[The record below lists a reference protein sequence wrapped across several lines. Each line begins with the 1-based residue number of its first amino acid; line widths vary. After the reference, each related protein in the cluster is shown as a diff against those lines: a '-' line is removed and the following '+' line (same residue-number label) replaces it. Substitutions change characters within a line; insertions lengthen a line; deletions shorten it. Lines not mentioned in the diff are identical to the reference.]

1 MLKWIAGILL
11 LLVIMFLSWL
21 IRGKKSSPEPVTV
34 QPPEKGT
41 TIKLGNLSQVWTGE
55 EKERVIRLADLSKH
69 WRILPAVEKNETERE
84 RPVFSH
90 AEIDKFYRTWVA
102 GKPNMTDNV
111 VLCVEELL
119 KLLDQQ
125 GACSSVVNRNANEV
139 ETKLEEDVYTALARL
154 PLYRH
159 SLNVAEE
166 LASRCGQKLLAPMA
180 VITGLAH
187 DLGKLPS
194 HQEIF
199 YKTGDHPFIAPII
212 LESIASFMKLNYC
225 QDVMEAIRQHH
236 RPQPE
241 TDLGKRLKNADQI
254 CRNHEIAF
262 LLERKKANRSL
273 EEQAAVDHDQATE
286 AEPTVSVP
294 FSGEKTNVPVP
305 SPESPPHHKESPDKD
320 EERKAVEARVAV
332 FGGYPDQDPDLFGTT
347 AGKEGKIENT
357 LVPIEW
363 FDPASML
370 AYLKQ
375 FINRMKGGR
384 FFAFSMPDGIV
395 YVQVAYFWQVA
406 KRLSRNH
413 PSLLAAD
420 ADIQARRDIMFSMVD
435 RLKER
440 KAIATDLLGPGFFM
454 AVFVINP
461 GSEEPR
467 EENLIPFRAE
477 AFGDPVSILEARKVH
492 RLKEIRQ
499 VVAKHLL
506 ERTDS
511 PLV

>member
-1 MLKWIAGILL
+1 MLTWIAGILL
-11 LLVIMFLSWL
+11 LLTVLFL
-21 IRGKKSSPEPVTV
+21 IRRVRDKKGAPESVST
-34 QPPEKGT
+34 QPTTKGT

-69 WRILPAVEKNETERE
+69 WRILPAVKESEPERE

-90 AEIDKFYRTWVA
+90 AEIDGFYRAWVA
-102 GKPNMTDNV
+102 GKPNMTNNV
-111 VLCVEELL
+111 LLCVEALL
-119 KLLDQQ
+119 KLLDRE

-139 ETKLEEDVYTALARL
+139 EAKLEEDVYSELARL

-166 LASRCGQKLLAPMA
+166 LGSRCGQRLLAPMA
-180 VITGLAH
+180 IITGLAH

-194 HQEIF
+194 HQEVF
-199 YKTGDHPFIAPII
+199 YSTGDHPFIAPII
-212 LESIASFMKLNYC
+212 LESIASFMKLSYA

-241 TDLGKRLKNADQI
+241 TDLAKRLKNADQI

-273 EEQAAVDHDQATE
+273 EEQAAVDQATE
-286 AEPTVSVP
+286 AEPPASVP

-347 AGKEGKIENT
+347 AGKEGKIENS

-370 AYLKQ
+370 VYLKQ

-413 PSLLAAD
+413 PGLLAAD
-420 ADIQARRDIMFSMVD
+420 ADIQARRDIMFSMVE
-435 RLKER
+435 RLKEK

-454 AVFVINP
+454 VVFVINP

-477 AFGDPVSILEARKVH
+477 AFGEPVSILEARKVH

-506 ERTDS
+506 ERADS
-511 PLV
+511 LLG

>member
-1 MLKWIAGILL
+1 MLKWIAGIFLF
-11 LLVIMFLSWL
+11 LVILFLIRL
-21 IRGKKSSPEPVTV
+21 IRGKKILPEPVPV
-34 QPPEKGT
+34 KPPLKEKS
-41 TIKLGNLSQVWTGE
+41 IQLGNLSQVWTGE
-55 EKERVIRLADLSKH
+55 ERERVIRLADLSKH
-69 WRILPAVEKNETERE
+69 WRIPPAVKEGEPERE
-84 RPVFSH
+84 RPGFSH
-90 AEIDKFYRTWVA
+90 AEIDRFYRTWVE

-111 VLCVEELL
+111 LLCVEELL
-119 KLLDQQ
+119 KLLDRE
-125 GACSSVVNRNANEV
+125 GDCPSVVNLNSNEV
-139 ETKLEEDVYTALARL
+139 ESKLETDVYVVLASL

-241 TDLGKRLKNADQI
+241 TDLGKRLKNADQV

-262 LLERKKANRSL
+262 LLEQQKTGGHADKAT
-273 EEQAAVDHDQATE
+273 VDQASGAATPEPVSNPGEHVDE
-286 AEPTVSVP
+286 AVPAPEPP
-294 FSGEKTNVPVP
+294 P
-305 SPESPPHHKESPDKD
+305 SPEKMRNRV
-320 EERKAVEARVAV
+320 EERKTVEARVTV
-332 FGGYPDQDPDLFGTT
+332 FGGYPDQDPDLFGIT

-370 AYLKQ
+370 VYLKQ

-384 FFAFSMPDGIV
+384 FFTFSMPDGIV
-395 YVQVAYFWQVA
+395 YIQVAYFWQVA

-413 PSLLAAD
+413 PTLLAAD
-420 ADIQARRDIMFSMVD
+420 ADIQARRDIMFSMVE
-435 RLKER
+435 RLKEK

-461 GSEEPR
+461 GSEAPR

-477 AFGDPVSILEARKVH
+477 AFGEPVSILEARKVH

-506 ERTDS
+506 ERADF
-511 PLV
+511 PLG